1 MTCPSCGKDIEAD
14 STFCRHCGSISRQAT
29 APRRLFRVA
38 TNGRIAGVCAGI
50 ADYFGADVTL
60 VRLLWVVVSIVP
72 GCLVGG
78 LIAYVAA
85 AILMPNQAKAEAP
98 SGPARLM
105 RSATD
110 YKIGGVCGGLA
121 EFFAIDST
129 LVRLLWVFLT
139 VLPGVIILGIGAYLV
154 AWFIM
159 PERQPAALMTT
170 PHAA

>member
-1 MTCPSCGKDIEAD
+1 
-14 STFCRHCGSISRQAT
+14 
-29 APRRLFRVA
+29 
-38 TNGRIAGVCAGI
+38 VCAGI

-121 EFFAIDST
+121 EFFNTFDFLFRISDSEQYGGGFSGFVPSQLNT
-129 LVRLLWVFLT
+129 RVVGQLKMMCNMQCLAPWSSKQFYGLV
-139 VLPGVIILGIGAYLV
+139 
-154 AWFIM
+154 
-159 PERQPAALMTT
+159 ES
-170 PHAA
+170 